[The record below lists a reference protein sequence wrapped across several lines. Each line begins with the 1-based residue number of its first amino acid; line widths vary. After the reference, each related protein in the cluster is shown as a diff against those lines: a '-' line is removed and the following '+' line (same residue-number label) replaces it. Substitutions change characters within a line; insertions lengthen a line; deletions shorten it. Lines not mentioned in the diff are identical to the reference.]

1 MLLAPQVKRVVS
13 MCAAGFALF
22 AMTAFGQQDPPSR
35 VARLSYI
42 NGNVSM
48 EPAGIDDW
56 APAAINRPFTTGDYL
71 YADQKSVAE
80 LHMDIAAIRVGE
92 LTSFGFLNLNDQVAQ
107 LKLTEG
113 DMYFRI
119 HDFGENQTFE
129 VDTPNAAIT
138 FLRDGVYRIHVDP
151 NANTTYV
158 VTRSGQA
165 EITGGNQAF
174 TLNPGDA
181 ASLSGTDQLAYN
193 VEAAP
198 APDVFDNWCDQRDAY
213 EARNASSRYIPPTVI
228 GSEDLGD
235 NGVWSETPD
244 YGAVWYPRSVD
255 AGWAPYHNGHWAWIE
270 PWGWTWVDDAPWG
283 FAPFHYGRWVYWHE
297 RWGWAPGPIA
307 VVVGRPVFR
316 PVYSPALVAWF
327 GGSHWGVSIGVG
339 GGAPS
344 LGWVA
349 LGFGEVYTPHYACSR
364 QYFSNVNVH
373 NTRIQKNV
381 NITNVYNS
389 VYVNHATYNQTLT
402 NVRSPNAVVSMPQRA
417 FASGRPVRQDG
428 ISLRPNQ
435 IAHFT
440 PAQATMTA
448 PSVAPTRQALSPA
461 IGERAGRP
469 SAQIM
474 QRQVLARTDPPPA
487 AASFAARQSYM
498 QQHAGQPHNFEAMH
512 QAVAPA
518 TRPVAMVRQISPR
531 QPIAV
536 RPGNSVGNAP
546 PAASFA
552 RPAAR
557 GVEANRAS
565 EPNRPSEPNSPLQT
579 NRPLQ
584 QNRPNQQQPLNER
597 GPERQSRQV
606 SPPSGHGTPPNLHRE
621 YNGQGNNAPTPNPAY
636 SSQPAERAQPERAQ
650 PERVK
655 PERAQPERT
664 QPQSVRPQYN
674 RPEANPPR
682 PPRNETAPPP
692 RRTESPS
699 NRPVEPPRPEQR
711 GASEAH
717 PQSHPEPHSE
727 PHNDGHH
734 DEKK

>member
-1 MLLAPQVKRVVS
+1 MLLAPPVKRIITIG
-13 MCAAGFALF
+13 AASFALF
-22 AMTAFGQQDPPSR
+22 AVTAFGQQDPPSR
-35 VARLSYI
+35 VARLNYI

-56 APAAINRPFTTGDYL
+56 APAAVNRPFTTGDYL

-80 LHMDIAAIRVGE
+80 LHMDIAAMRLGE
-92 LTSFGFLNLNDQVAQ
+92 LTSFGILNLNDQVTQ

-119 HDFGENQTFE
+119 HDFGDNQTFE

-138 FLRDGVYRIHVDP
+138 LLRDGVYRIHVDP

-165 EITGGNQAF
+165 EITGGSQAF

-193 VEAAP
+193 IEPAP
-198 APDVFDNWCDQRDAY
+198 APDVFDSWCDQRDAY

-228 GSEDLGD
+228 GGEDLGD

-255 AGWAPYHNGHWAWIE
+255 PGWAPYHNGHWAWIE

-307 VVVGRPVFR
+307 VVVGRPYFR

-327 GGSHWGVSIGVG
+327 GGSHWGVSVG
-339 GGAPS
+339 IGGAPS

-364 QYFSNVNVH
+364 QYFSNINLH
-373 NTRIQKNV
+373 NTRIERNV
-381 NITNVYNS
+381 NITNVYNN
-389 VYVNHATYNQTLT
+389 VYVNHTVYNQRFA

-417 FASGRPVRQDG
+417 FASGRSVRQDG
-428 ISLRPNQ
+428 VSLGPNQ

-440 PAQATMTA
+440 PAQSTVTA
-448 PSVAPTRQALSPA
+448 PSVVPTRQALAPS
-461 IGERAGRP
+461 IGERAVRP

-474 QRQVLARTDPPPA
+474 QRQVLARTTPPPA
-487 AASFAARQSYM
+487 PISFAARQSYI

-546 PAASFA
+546 APAAFA
-552 RPAAR
+552 RPAGRA
-557 GVEANRAS
+557 VQPNRPQES
-565 EPNRPSEPNSPLQT
+565 IHTMEPNRPMQPA
-579 NRPLQ
+579 RPE
-584 QNRPNQQQPLNER
+584 QQQPLNER
-597 GPERQSRQV
+597 GPERQSHQV
-606 SPPSGHGTPPNLHRE
+606 APSSVHGTPPNLHRE
-621 YNGQGNNAPTPNPAY
+621 YNGPANNPQAPNPAY
-636 SSQPAERAQPERAQ
+636 SNRPVERVQPERVQPERAQPERAQ
-650 PERVK
+650 P
-655 PERAQPERT
+655 QPIR
-664 QPQSVRPQYN
+664 PQQYN

-692 RRTESPS
+692 RQAEPAS
-699 NRPVEPPRPEQR
+699 NRPVEQPRREER
-711 GASEAH
+711 SVSEAH
-717 PQSHPEPHSE
+717 PQSHAEAHSE
-727 PHNDGHH
+727 PHNESHH